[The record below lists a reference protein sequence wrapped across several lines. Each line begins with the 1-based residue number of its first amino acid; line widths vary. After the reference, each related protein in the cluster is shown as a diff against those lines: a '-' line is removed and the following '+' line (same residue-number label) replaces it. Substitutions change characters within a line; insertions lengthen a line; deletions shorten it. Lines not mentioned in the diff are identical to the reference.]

1 MLTKILE
8 KTSSRA
14 DGKNMIS
21 PLPVPQ
27 AFRTEVTV
35 PSISFHTPSGMKD
48 WYPAPMIGAQAL
60 GRLICERNAEYVRRA
75 LTCLEKMEPDE
86 YTRYLQAFYTEGRNR
101 YGDNWGYTDLMTLLI
116 GLSEY
121 LKPRNYLEIGVRR
134 GRSVCAVLNST
145 PSANLVLFDMWISN
159 YAGMDNPGPDLVRR
173 EAAKFGHTGTSAFID
188 GNSHE
193 TVPEYF
199 RQNPHAAFDLITV
212 DGDHSRL
219 GAAQDI
225 ADVLPHLAVGGAI
238 AFDDVCHPALPD
250 LQAVWQELIV
260 ANPSFSSW
268 TYSDVGYGVGF
279 AIRKA

>member
-8 KTSSRA
+8 KVSARDGMAASAPLPSPAAFQTSSV
-14 DGKNMIS
+14 
-21 PLPVPQ
+21 VP
-27 AFRTEVTV
+27 AT
-35 PSISFHTPSGMKD
+35 SFATPSGMKD
-48 WYPAPMIGAQAL
+48 WYPSPMIGAQAL
-60 GRLICERNAEYVRRA
+60 GRMICEESAGYVKRA
-75 LTCLEKMEPDE
+75 LECLAKMEPDE
-86 YTRYLQAFYTEGRNR
+86 YTRYLQAFYQEGCNR

-116 GLSEY
+116 GLSEH

-134 GRSVCAVLNST
+134 GRSVCAVLSAT
-145 PSANLVLFDMWISN
+145 PSTNLVLFDMWISN

-173 EAAKFGHTGTSAFID
+173 EATKFGHTGSVEFID

-193 TVPEYF
+193 TVPDYF
-199 RQNPHAAFDLITV
+199 RKNPQASFDLITV

-238 AFDDVCHPALPD
+238 AFDDVCHPALPE

-260 ANPSFSSW
+260 NNSRFSSW